1 MASPPSTSSATP
13 AQPETQSYLTSKPTA
28 IAQGNLNIDHP
39 QLRDLLV
46 CKHERG
52 LVSYLRENQI
62 IEQNLLAPGAPTRTV
77 AELSFTPSSLTA
89 LALGPNDEDTL
100 YAAGGSWNADLHLS
114 YHRPNTSEG
123 DGSMMVWQR
132 DAKLHGTLN
141 NSVLLTKGNTSAV
154 EPRVGVTNNDRTFRM
169 YDCAVRT
176 NGVRPLENYD
186 VDDQRVRPVLQC
198 VGGLALDT
206 CVNYASVSPSGRTL
220 LTVGDSPN
228 LYIHDI
234 SGSSRLSFYPIAVL
248 PLPLPTNTPPHY
260 PPTRPST
267 FTASFATAF
276 SSDSLHFAVGSQE
289 GVAAIWDIRHVSR
302 PMKVW
307 QVDKM
312 RAMGVGGMGAANGIL
327 SWDPSDWFHSRAP
340 AWSLRNIKFI
350 GGDRDDGKEYLVFTE
365 HTSFM
370 HIVNAKTLEV
380 EEIVRIP
387 SKMADPSPPT
397 PPMYTSETPESP
409 LSYIQLGIPPSALS
423 VGPANLAG
431 WDDDDDSEEL
441 RYEVEEG
448 RSMDIDDLASSP
460 SLQSLL
466 LGLQDP
472 LAVGYASGAGS
483 SNADF
488 SSNANSRTRTRREA
502 RGVWRGLITPPLPLG
517 SDLPSTS
524 TSNRAPRRAGS
535 SSSSQGTL
543 AGNRPTPSKRR
554 SQPRGGGQKYKS
566 IYSHTRNP
574 PYIISDGYAFPYES
588 AEMEY
593 KRDRKSV
600 V

>member
-1 MASPPSTSSATP
+1 MASAASTSSADLT
-13 AQPETQSYLTSKPTA
+13 QPEPQSYLTSKPTA

-114 YHRPNTSEG
+114 YHRPNTTEG
-123 DGSMMVWQR
+123 DGNTMLWQR

-340 AWSLRNIKFI
+340 AWSLRNVKFV

-431 WDDDDDSEEL
+431 WDDDDLDSEDP
-441 RYEVEEG
+441 YEVGGG
-448 RSMDIDDLASSP
+448 RSMDVDADVFNSP
-460 SLQSLL
+460 
-466 LGLQDP
+466 
-472 LAVGYASGAGS
+472 
-483 SNADF
+483 
-488 SSNANSRTRTRREA
+488 TA
-502 RGVWRGLITPPLPLG
+502 RGVWRGLITPPLSLG
-517 SDLPSTS
+517 SNLPSTS
-524 TSNRAPRRAGS
+524 TSNRAPRRTGS
-535 SSSSQGTL
+535 SSSSQETL
-543 AGNRPTPSKRR
+543 AGYRPTPSKRR
-554 SQPRGGGQKYKS
+554 
-566 IYSHTRNP
+566 N
-574 PYIISDGYAFPYES
+574 GYAFPYES

-593 KRDRKSV
+593 KRRDDMEEEDVERLEQGLDVAGVCADPSGRWLYVGTTRGV
-600 V
+600 VEWGLV